1 MYRIISGGK
10 VIALCDAP
18 RYVKV
23 KKESGAF
30 IQCDKDEAEGVAV
43 AGEVY
48 NLEGQTTIKDAPDV
62 QITEVDG
69 GLMVF
74 DGYVDKNKYTAE
86 MSALENAL
94 CEIDAGGE

>member
-48 NLEGQTTIKDAPDV
+48 NLEGRATIENAPEA
-62 QITEVDG
+62 QISVVDG

-74 DGYVDKNKYTAE
+74 DGYVDKNKYASE
-86 MSALENAL
+86 MTALENAL